1 LAIRFRSL
9 DLSNKE
15 HLFDTSNTNGVTSL
29 ERNLQ
34 DLVGGGG
41 RNEGN
46 GKDDSM
52 MFFVGLMAVSVSV
65 VSESLLRNLEAR

>member
-1 LAIRFRSL
+1 M
-9 DLSNKE
+9 
-15 HLFDTSNTNGVTSL
+15 
-29 ERNLQ
+29 
-34 DLVGGGG
+34 GGGG